1 VSRSDSEGPDPREA
15 WSKPMPG
22 IRLIPRWD
30 RTVPVHTIDH
40 ARPWAGCQHP
50 DCVVKDVM
58 ES

>member
-1 VSRSDSEGPDPREA
+1 
-15 WSKPMPG
+15 MPG